1 MVRGWEVEVA
11 GRAAK
16 VQDGAAGSGEGVK
29 GGREG
34 RAELLRVVPR
44 VVLRDDL
51 LQAKGQGTGAGS
63 GASHLPEPSRRGE
76 GWTELWGQNPGAWSL
91 APRGLRACPH
101 SLNALKCMGWEHWP
115 KSQSGPPGGSGSPDQ
130 RV

>member
-1 MVRGWEVEVA
+1 MVWGWEVEVA

-16 VQDGAAGSGEGVK
+16 VQDRAAGSGEGVE

-51 LQAKGQGTGAGS
+51 LQAKGQGRHEGS
-63 GASHLPEPSRRGE
+63 VASQLPEPSRWGE
-76 GWTELWGQNPGAWSL
+76 G
-91 APRGLRACPH
+91 
-101 SLNALKCMGWEHWP
+101 
-115 KSQSGPPGGSGSPDQ
+115 
-130 RV
+130 